1 VRRLFVLCLLS
12 GFVVTASVIV
22 MGASAAKPKTI
33 TAYCSSSGDVC
44 YGVFKIDGAAVLQI
58 TTAARYFSRYTL
70 CVDPPGGGAAGKVR
84 CGSFP
89 LFRRRGS
96 VWGSSVKYARQ
107 FPTVGPGIY
116 RVTWKSGGRA
126 LGPTLS
132 FRLPL
137 R

>member
-1 VRRLFVLCLLS
+1 MRRLFVLCLLS
-12 GFVVTASVIV
+12 GFAVAASVFV
-22 MGASAAKPKTI
+22 TGAPAAKPKTI
-33 TAYCSSSGDVC
+33 SAYCSASGDVC

-89 LFRRRGS
+89 LFRRGGS
-96 VWGSSVKYARQ
+96 AWGSSVKHARQ
-107 FPTVGPGIY
+107 FPRVGPGIY
-116 RVTWKSGGRA
+116 RVTWKSGGQA

>member
-1 VRRLFVLCLLS
+1 MRRLFALWLLG
-12 GFVVTASVIV
+12 GFVVAASVFV
-22 MGASAAKPKTI
+22 TGAPAAKPKTI

-70 CVDPPGGGAAGKVR
+70 CVDPSSGGAAGKVR

-89 LFRRRGS
+89 LFRRGGS

-107 FPTVGPGIY
+107 FPRVGPGIY
-116 RVTWKSGGRA
+116 RVTWKSAGRA

-137 R
+137 A